1 MSSALVLDLDTRAGL
16 CSVRSLGRAGIS
28 VTGAA
33 RDGSASGLRTRYAA
47 RTVVLPAPE
56 EDFDAH
62 AAAILA
68 EVTAHPVD
76 AILCSID
83 VSVETLHRH
92 RDEIGRHA
100 SPGLAAPE
108 AVELALN
115 KERTLELAD
124 SLGVSTPRSVRITSA
139 GELEAVL
146 PELAFPC
153 VFKPETSWRPLEG
166 GGERLGPVLVADAD
180 GAHALAATMARP
192 DAPVLVQQLIPGVRE
207 TIKLFRVDGRT
218 VALLAMT
225 IDRMWPPL
233 GGSSVMRRTL
243 APPEDV
249 RAQAER
255 LVAEIGLEG
264 YSEVEF
270 RRDDAGRP
278 YLMEVNPRLS
288 QSVEVAMR
296 AGVDFPRMQFEWAR
310 GGDVSVPA
318 SARLGVRVGWLAGE
332 LRLLVSSLAGGA
344 DVRPRPGAT
353 VRVLASDYLVHR
365 ARLEGF
371 DRRDLRPVA
380 GGARFALG
388 RLRDGGRG
396 PGPSV

>member
-1 MSSALVLDLDTRAGL
+1 M
-16 CSVRSLGRAGIS
+16 
-28 VTGAA
+28 
-33 RDGSASGLRTRYAA
+33 
-47 RTVVLPAPE
+47 E
-56 EDFDAH
+56 
-62 AAAILA
+62 
-68 EVTAHPVD
+68 AHPVD
-76 AILCSID
+76 AILCSVD

-100 SPGLAAPE
+100 APGLAAPE

-124 SLGVSTPRSVRITSA
+124 SLGVPTPRSLRITTA
-139 GELEAVL
+139 DELEAA
-146 PELAFPC
+146 LAEISFPC
-153 VFKPETSWRPLEG
+153 VFKPETSWRPHEG

-180 GAHALAATMARP
+180 GARALAATMARP
-192 DAPVLVQQLIPGVRE
+192 DAPVLVQQLVPGVRE
-207 TIKLFRVDGRT
+207 TVKLFRVGGRT

-233 GGSSVMRRTL
+233 GGSSVMRRTV

-249 RAQAER
+249 RAHAER
-255 LVAEIGLEG
+255 LVAEIGLDG

-270 RRDDAGRP
+270 RRDHEGRP

-288 QSVEVAMR
+288 QSVEVAVR

-310 GGDVSVPA
+310 GGDVQVPA
-318 SARLGVRVGWLAGE
+318 GARVGLRVGWLAGD
-332 LRLLVSSLAGGA
+332 LRLLVTSLGGGA
-344 DVRPRPGAT
+344 DPRPGRGAT
-353 VRVLASDYLVHR
+353 LRLLASDYVLHR

-371 DRRDLRPVA
+371 DRRDLRPVL
-380 GGARFALG
+380 GGAGFALA
-388 RLRDGGRG
+388 RLRGGGRG